1 MSRSEAA
8 DEALHLVVRGDV
20 QGVFFRDSCRQ
31 KASTLGV
38 RGWVGNR
45 PDGAVEAVVA
55 GPLEALEE
63 LVRWAHEG
71 SPRATVDS
79 VEVNPAEDLG
89 TTGFEIR

>member
-1 MSRSEAA
+1 MSRSDAA

-45 PDGAVEAVVA
+45 PDGAVEAVVG
-55 GPLEALEE
+55 GPPEALEA

-71 SPRATVDS
+71 SPRATVES
-79 VEVNPAEDLG
+79 VEVNPAEDPG
-89 TTGFEIR
+89 TAGFEIR

>member
-1 MSRSEAA
+1 MTGS

-31 KASTLGV
+31 RATSLGV

-55 GPLEALEE
+55 GAPDALEA

-71 SPRATVDS
+71 PPRARVAS
-79 VEVNPAEDLG
+79 VETSTAEDPG
-89 TTGFEIR
+89 TTGFEVR

>member
-1 MSRSEAA
+1 MTRSEAA

-20 QGVFFRDSCRQ
+20 QGVFYRDSCRQ
-31 KASTLGV
+31 KASMLGL

-45 PDGAVEAVVA
+45 PDGAVEAVV
-55 GPLEALEE
+55 GGSREALEE

-71 SPRATVDS
+71 PPRATVES
-79 VEVNPAEDLG
+79 VEINPAEDPG

>member
-1 MSRSEAA
+1 MNYMNEA

-31 KASTLGV
+31 QASSLGV

-45 PDGAVEAVVA
+45 PDGAVEAVIA
-55 GPLEALEE
+55 GPADALEE

-71 SPRATVDS
+71 PPRATVES
-79 VEVNPAEDLG
+79 VDTSPAEDPG
-89 TTGFEIR
+89 TAGFEVR

>member
-1 MSRSEAA
+1 MTGS

-31 KASTLGV
+31 QASALGV

-55 GPLEALEE
+55 GARDAVEA

-71 SPRATVDS
+71 PPRARVES
-79 VEVNPAEDLG
+79 VETSPAQDPG
-89 TTGFEIR
+89 TTGFEVR

>member
-1 MSRSEAA
+1 M
-8 DEALHLVVRGDV
+8 VRGDV

-31 KASTLGV
+31 QASALGV

-55 GPLEALEE
+55 GPPDALEE

-71 SPRATVDS
+71 PPRARVES
-79 VEVNPAEDLG
+79 VEASPAEDPG
-89 TTGFEIR
+89 RPGSRSADARG